1 MLEKII
7 QKVQSS
13 LNISKECA
21 AYSVIEVARYID
33 LCKYLSKKNY
43 SSWKEKLVGEFR
55 IDDNLPVFFQ
65 SESNDEGRCIMTLE
79 NRETQKKAAFK
90 EIAGIFYPM

>member
-13 LNISKECA
+13 LDISKEWA
-21 AYSVIEVARYID
+21 AYSVIEAARYID

-43 SSWKEKLVGEFR
+43 SSWKDRLIGEFR

-65 SESNDEGRCIMTLE
+65 TESNEEGRCVMTLKNNE
-79 NRETQKKAAFK
+79 NTKKVAFK